1 MSQTHLEGGL
11 PIAKHSERKRLQWLR
26 LGELDEV
33 PEFWQGLIATIT
45 DGTFLSEFAAQIEV
59 NESILRNWIRGNAA
73 REKEYIV
80 AWREGKRARVQRVLE
95 STYKIATQDNDAPV
109 TRTEQ
114 LKAAEIILKS
124 QDDSNAPTQV
134 GDITINFVQAKDGK
148 TVEGE
153 VLDRL
158 P

>member
-1 MSQTHLEGGL
+1 MQTLEKGL
-11 PIAKHSERKRLQWLR
+11 PIAAHSERKRVQWLR
-26 LGELDEV
+26 LGELDQV
-33 PEFWQGLIATIT
+33 PEFWPGLIAAVTEG
-45 DGTFLSEFAAQIEV
+45 DFLGEFAKQIEV
-59 NESILRNWIRGNAA
+59 SESILRNWIRGNAA

-95 STYKIATQDNDAPV
+95 STYKIATQENNAPV
-109 TRTEQ
+109 TRQEQ

-124 QDDSNAPTQV
+124 QDDDQAQRQQF

-153 VLDRL
+153 VLDQL
-158 P
+158 PR